1 MIGLSPTLAKALC
14 KGISKAS
21 GFKNNGVKVYNDYM
35 SLNWTTTPS
44 VLLEMGFLSNRSDDA
59 KSWSGIPSARSW
71 PRASTTAFARI
82 SGDKPIKIWFSYG
95 NPRWD
100 VL

>member
-44 VLLEMGFLSNRSDDA
+44 MLLEMGFLSNRSDDEKLA
-59 KSWSGIPSARSW
+59 RNSFRKKLAQGIHN
-71 PRASTTAFARI
+71 
-82 SGDKPIKIWFSYG
+82 GLCSYFG
-95 NPRWD
+95 R
-100 VL
+100 